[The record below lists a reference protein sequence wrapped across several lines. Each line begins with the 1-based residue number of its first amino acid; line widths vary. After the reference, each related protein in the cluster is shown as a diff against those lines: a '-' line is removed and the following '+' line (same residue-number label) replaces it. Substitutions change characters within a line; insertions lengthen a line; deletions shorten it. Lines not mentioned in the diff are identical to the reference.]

1 MEQKT
6 IMTIDEIPFDKL
18 EKAGIDRNFVSRM
31 EPKELTDF
39 LNGNRSEKLYTV
51 NARINDEEH
60 RIPAK
65 LRLQKEEDGSVSVKV
80 HPIQRLS
87 IPEEYMGH
95 TFSKQEMAAL
105 LNDKNLGKTI
115 ELTNKK
121 GAKENYYLSID
132 PKTNELVPLKTKQI
146 QVPEKIKGA
155 TLSAEQKNQLAAG
168 QKVTV
173 NGMTGKNEK
182 NFSATL
188 QVDAAT
194 RKISFSE
201 FKQEASETAK
211 QANKEETKK
220 GAKLKVS

>member
-6 IMTIDEIPFDKL
+6 RMTIDEVPFDKL

-39 LNGNRSEKLYTV
+39 LNGFRSEKLYTV

-95 TFSKQEMAAL
+95 TFSKQEMASL

-121 GAKENYYLSID
+121 GVKENYYLSID

-146 QVPEKIKGA
+146 QVPDKIKGA
-155 TLSAEQKNQLAAG
+155 TLSAEQKDQLAAG

>member
-6 IMTIDEIPFDKL
+6 RMTIDEVPYDKL

-39 LNGNRSEKLYTV
+39 LNGFRSEKLYTV

-95 TFSKQEMAAL
+95 TFSKQEMASL
-105 LNDKNLGKTI
+105 LNDKNLGKAI

-121 GAKENYYLSID
+121 GVKENYYLSID

-146 QVPEKIKGA
+146 QVPDKIKGA
-155 TLSAEQKNQLAAG
+155 TLSAEQKDQLAAG

-201 FKQEASETAK
+201 FKQEASESAK
-211 QANKEETKK
+211 QATKEETKK

>member
-6 IMTIDEIPFDKL
+6 RMTIEEVPFDKL

-39 LNGNRSEKLYTV
+39 LNGFRSEKLYTV

-87 IPEEYMGH
+87 IPDEYMGH
-95 TFSKQEMAAL
+95 TFNKQEISAL

-121 GAKENYYLSID
+121 GVKENYYLSID

-146 QVPEKIKGA
+146 QVPDKIKGA
-155 TLSAEQKNQLAAG
+155 NLSAGQKDQLAAG

-188 QVDAAT
+188 QVDAAS
-194 RKISFSE
+194 RKISFSD

>member
-6 IMTIDEIPFDKL
+6 RMTIDEVPYDKL

-39 LNGNRSEKLYTV
+39 LNGFRSEELYTV
-51 NARINDEEH
+51 NARINNEEH

-65 LRLQKEEDGSVSVKV
+65 LRLQKEEDGSVSVKM

-87 IPEEYMGH
+87 IPDEYMGH
-95 TFSKQEMAAL
+95 TFSKQEMASL
-105 LNDKNLGKTI
+105 LNDKNLGKAI

-121 GAKENYYLSID
+121 GVKENYYLSID

-146 QVPEKIKGA
+146 QVPDKIKGA
-155 TLSAEQKNQLAAG
+155 YLSAEQKDRLAAG

-194 RKISFSE
+194 RKISFSD